1 MSKSPK
7 AASSAR
13 PRQRRLAVR
22 VSPRRVALAMM
33 ALLVLLAGG
42 GGWWAWKTGAVTK
55 AAEKARWKAIAA
67 SSHLGFKVDEI
78 LVVGRSETRQEEL
91 LDAVRLARGAPILAF
106 DLDAARQRVEALP
119 WIRRA
124 TVERMLPDTILINV
138 EERRPVAIWQHDG
151 NFALIDDN
159 GEVILRKG
167 LDRFADLIVVV
178 GDDAPRHATRLLETL
193 GMAPE
198 LVPWVRAAVWVG
210 GRRWNLRL
218 KGDIDV
224 RLPEIDPAGAW
235 KRLAEYEK
243 AHGVLERDVQVL
255 DLRLPDRLI
264 VRKNPN
270 GDGKPRKGQET

>member
-1 MSKSPK
+1 MSKSSK

-13 PRQRRLAVR
+13 PRQRRLTFR
-22 VSPRRVALAMM
+22 LSLRRLALAMM
-33 ALLVLLAGG
+33 AMLVLLAGG

-55 AAEKARWKAIAA
+55 VAEKVRWKAIAA

-138 EERRPVAIWQHDG
+138 EERRPVAIWQHNG

-243 AHGVLERDVQVL
+243 SHGVLERDVQVL
-255 DLRLPDRLI
+255 DLRIPDRLI
-264 VRKNPN
+264 VRKNAN
-270 GDGKPRKGQET
+270 GDSKPRKGQET

>member
-1 MSKSPK
+1 MSKTLKQDTP
-7 AASSAR
+7 AR
-13 PRQRRLAVR
+13 PRRRRIGIRLD
-22 VSPRRVALAMM
+22 PRRVAAGLIVV
-33 ALLVLLAGG
+33 LVAIGAGG
-42 GGWWAWKTGAVTK
+42 TWWAWRSGAV
-55 AAEKARWKAIAA
+55 ANSAEKLRWKAIAA
-67 SSHLGFKVDEI
+67 SSHLGFKVGEV
-78 LVVGRSETRQEEL
+78 LVVGRSETKQEEL

-106 DLDAARQRVEALP
+106 DLDAARTRVEALP

-138 EERRPVAIWQHDG
+138 EERRPVAIWQHNG
-151 NFALIDDN
+151 RYSLIDDN
-159 GEVILRKG
+159 GEVILRRG
-167 LDRFADLIVVV
+167 LERFSDLIVVV
-178 GDDAPRHATRLLETL
+178 GEDAPRHATRLLETL

-243 AHGVLERDVQVL
+243 THGVLERDVQVL

-270 GDGKPRKGQET
+270 AEGKPRKGQET

>member
-1 MSKSPK
+1 M
-7 AASSAR
+7 AAG
-13 PRQRRLAVR
+13 LIV
-22 VSPRRVALAMM
+22 VLVAIG
-33 ALLVLLAGG
+33 AGG
-42 GGWWAWKTGAVTK
+42 TWWAWRSGAV
-55 AAEKARWKAIAA
+55 ANSAEKLRWKAIAA

-78 LVVGRSETRQEEL
+78 LVVGRSETKQEEL

-106 DLDAARQRVEALP
+106 DLGAARTRVEALP

-138 EERRPVAIWQHDG
+138 EERRPVAIWQHNG
-151 NFALIDDN
+151 RYSLIDDN
-159 GEVILRKG
+159 GEVILRRG
-167 LDRFADLIVVV
+167 LERFSDLIVVV
-178 GDDAPRHATRLLETL
+178 GEDAPRHATRLLETL

-224 RLPEIDPAGAW
+224 RLPEINPAGAW

-243 AHGVLERDVQVL
+243 THGVLERDVQVL

-270 GDGKPRKGQET
+270 AEGKPRKGQET